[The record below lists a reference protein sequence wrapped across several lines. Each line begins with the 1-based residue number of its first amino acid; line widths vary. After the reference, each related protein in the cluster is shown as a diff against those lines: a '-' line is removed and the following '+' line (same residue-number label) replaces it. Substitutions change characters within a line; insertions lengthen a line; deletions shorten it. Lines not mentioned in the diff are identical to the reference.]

1 MRVVIAEDSVLLR
14 AGIQRLLADENI
26 ETVAASED
34 GDGLLI
40 AVSEHR
46 PDLAIVDVRMPPSFT
61 DEGLRAAL
69 KAREQQPGLPVLVLS
84 QYVEERYA
92 VELLSGGAGGVG
104 YLLKERVADVAE
116 FVDAVHRVAGGGTC
130 IDQEV
135 IAQLMARG
143 RRNPIDVLTPRERE
157 VLGLMAQGLTNVAI
171 AKSLTVSD
179 GAVEKHV
186 GNIFSKLGLEPSA
199 EEHRRVRAVLTFLE
213 RA

>member
-1 MRVVIAEDSVLLR
+1 VRVVIAEDSVLLR
-14 AGIQRLLADENI
+14 AGITRLLADEGI
-26 ETVAASED
+26 EVVGASDD
-34 GDGLLI
+34 GDGLLVL
-40 AVSEHR
+40 VSEHR

-116 FVDAVHRVAGGGTC
+116 FVDAVQRVAGGGTC

-186 GNIFSKLGLEPSA
+186 GNIFSKLGLEPSS

>member
-14 AGIQRLLADENI
+14 AGVQRLLADENI
-26 ETVAASED
+26 ETVAAVED
-34 GDGLLI
+34 GDGLLV

-69 KAREQQPGLPVLVLS
+69 RAREQQPGLPVLVLS

-213 RA
+213 RG

>member
-14 AGIQRLLADENI
+14 VGITRLLADEDI
-26 ETVAASED
+26 EVVGAVDD

-116 FVDAVHRVAGGGTC
+116 FVDAVQRVAGGGTC

-213 RA
+213 RG